1 MRSISFI
8 IPVHNEEKRLSKTF
22 KALQQVQGQLPHG
35 LKLAEIIFVDNGST
49 DKTFLKLADFARENG
64 NINISIISYKTKL
77 PAKKVFLEGLKA
89 SKSHYTILLNK
100 DLSNLKQELNK
111 LKIKKVPNK
120 NSLAQEENIEKLI
133 KNYNKPES
141 LLVIS
146 SYPKKQETYSNGV
159 CAVASFTKN
168 TISSLSKIQKFK
180 KIIVLTMVL
189 DKEEVYEENG
199 ILVVRCFRRNNP
211 FSYFDLFKKIRL
223 FNVTRKVLIEFEF
236 ASFGDTKATLAI
248 LPLVWS
254 LYFLRKDV
262 TIVVHQVVLD
272 LNKLGGH
279 IGISSRKILSYIF
292 NPALMLYYRLLSYP
306 AKNIVVLEEDL
317 RERISTIVRPEK
329 VHFVPHGV
337 PKVQM
342 HNLKKRA
349 ARKLLGIE
357 DEIIILYFGYLT
369 WYKGVDFLIRTF
381 IGKKRLNGKKIKL
394 IIAGGPSFTQE
405 KKPHYKKFIT
415 TIQNMMKKA
424 PSNVKFTGF
433 VEEKDIPLYFSAS
446 DLVVLP
452 YRAFISSS
460 GPLSFALAFN
470 KPFLLSEALG
480 DILHS
485 RDIEESIKKIG
496 LTKKDLLFRLNQKS
510 LIKKIRLSLE
520 RRQYKKLKEL
530 STLLANKRSFKKL
543 AASYDKVLTT
553 EPVKTKRFFFIPIL
567 NYRIYV

>member
-1 MRSISFI
+1 
-8 IPVHNEEKRLSKTF
+8 
-22 KALQQVQGQLPHG
+22 
-35 LKLAEIIFVDNGST
+35 
-49 DKTFLKLADFARENG
+49 
-64 NINISIISYKTKL
+64 
-77 PAKKVFLEGLKA
+77 
-89 SKSHYTILLNK
+89 
-100 DLSNLKQELNK
+100 
-111 LKIKKVPNK
+111 
-120 NSLAQEENIEKLI
+120 
-133 KNYNKPES
+133 
-141 LLVIS
+141 
-146 SYPKKQETYSNGV
+146 
-159 CAVASFTKN
+159 
-168 TISSLSKIQKFK
+168 
-180 KIIVLTMVL
+180 
-189 DKEEVYEENG
+189 
-199 ILVVRCFRRNNP
+199 
-211 FSYFDLFKKIRL
+211 
-223 FNVTRKVLIEFEF
+223 
-236 ASFGDTKATLAI
+236 
-248 LPLVWS
+248 
-254 LYFLRKDV
+254 
-262 TIVVHQVVLD
+262 
-272 LNKLGGH
+272 
-279 IGISSRKILSYIF
+279 
-292 NPALMLYYRLLSYP
+292 
-306 AKNIVVLEEDL
+306 
-317 RERISTIVRPEK
+317 
-329 VHFVPHGV
+329 
-337 PKVQM
+337 M

-485 RDIEESIKKIG
+485 RDIEESIKKI
-496 LTKKDLLFRLNQKS
+496 
-510 LIKKIRLSLE
+510 RLSLE